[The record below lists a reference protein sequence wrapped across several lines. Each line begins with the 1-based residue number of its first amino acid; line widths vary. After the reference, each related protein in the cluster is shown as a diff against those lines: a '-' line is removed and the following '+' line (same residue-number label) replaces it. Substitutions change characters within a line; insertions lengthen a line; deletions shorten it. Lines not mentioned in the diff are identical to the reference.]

1 METIITFILLFV
13 STFFMLY
20 SFTYSFGKIYEIKH
34 TFKKNIAIYLIFT
47 LLFLLNNYY
56 SIMSLKIVIS
66 TFLSFM
72 LELIIFKKNI
82 KETMFIVI
90 ILTFISIILEFVL
103 SPLAAFFISN
113 IQTLNGNTI
122 VKILYS
128 IINSICLILI
138 IKNKTIT
145 KYINKLKDIINN
157 YINFYSLCI
166 LLICLLNIIMYMF
179 SYDFRNLRL
188 FIVIIISICILIIC
202 LKVIINDKHNNKLLT
217 EKNKT
222 LKDEQKAYAAT
233 IQECRELKHNLKNE
247 LYAIKTILPKEQQN
261 IINELII
268 KYNNNYK
275 WINILNEIPEG
286 LQGLVFLKINEAKRK
301 NIEIYLNTKSSL
313 KTSKNDYLD
322 LSNIFGILIDN
333 AIEASEKSKSKV
345 IVINIEE
352 IENNIKIEIINKFKN
367 EINTI
372 LIGEK
377 NYSTKEYKSGLG
389 LNYIKKLN
397 KPNIKVK
404 FNIINDLFIT
414 KIDYLYKK

>member
-404 FNIINDLFIT
+404 FNIINDLFKT

>member
-20 SFTYSFGKIYEIKH
+20 SFTYSFGKIYELKH